1 MPHLPAADRSAAGL
15 HAAGAAAAEPAAEPA
30 ANADPAAAPA
40 LRIVV
45 MGTGPFAV
53 PMFERLLASRHRIV
67 ALVTRPDRAPAGRRP
82 PPNPMRAAAEA
93 AGVPVLAPDRINDPA
108 AIEAVRGHAPDLLVV
123 CDYGQIL
130 SPAALGVAAYGGVN
144 LHGSLLP
151 RHRGAAP
158 VQWAILAGDAV
169 SGVSVIHMSPA
180 LDAGHVLATA
190 ETPIGA
196 TETAAELEPRL
207 ARLGAEIV
215 PGAIY
220 QLVQGGP
227 GATPGVPQD
236 PAAVTRAPRLAKA
249 DGVVDWSLPAARIE
263 RMRRALE
270 PWPRATAFLHADGAE
285 ATRRAPL
292 RVVLE
297 DVAMADGPAAEGRS
311 AEGSAADGNA
321 ATPAPGTILA
331 ADPAGILVACGDGTR
346 LVIRRLVPEGRRSM
360 SAAEFLRGHALFAAA
375 RFGPPGETAHP
386 SK

>member
-1 MPHLPAADRSAAGL
+1 MPDLPANDRAATGSSA
-15 HAAGAAAAEPAAEPA
+15 H
-30 ANADPAAAPA
+30 AAPA

-93 AGVPVLAPDRINDPA
+93 AGVLVLAPDRINDPA
-108 AIEAVRGHAPDLLVV
+108 AIEAVRGLAPDLLVV

-215 PGAIY
+215 PGAID

-249 DGVVDWSLPAARIE
+249 DGIVDWSLPAARIE
-263 RMRRALE
+263 RMRRGLE

-285 ATRRAPL
+285 ATSRAPL

-297 DVAMADGPAAEGRS
+297 DVAVADAPAEEGRAVEGSEGS
-311 AEGSAADGNA
+311 AVKGSAADGSA
-321 ATPAPGTILA
+321 ATPVPGTILA

-375 RFGPPGETAHP
+375 RFGPPGETTHP